1 MYGEQLSWIE
11 LADSMMR
18 TFVALGV
25 VLTTACTPMT
35 PERAA
40 DRCEERARAAQG
52 PEVGVT
58 IGANSNSG
66 PFASAGISVSLDTIR
81 GLDPIAVYES
91 CVLNLTGEPPIRP
104 ARLRAI

>member
-1 MYGEQLSWIE
+1 
-11 LADSMMR
+11 MMR
-18 TFVALGV
+18 IAIALSFVLAA
-25 VLTTACTPMT
+25 ACTPMT

-58 IGANSNSG
+58 VGANSNSG
-66 PFASAGISVSLDTIR
+66 PFASAGISVSLDAIR

-104 ARLRAI
+104 KPAYARYKG